1 MAKNFELV
9 PLPNLPELKQE
20 TPTQVTQSHVPLTAI
35 RMHVDVPHEMAEKVK
50 DHVYWKRSTQQDF
63 ILQAVKEYL
72 ERNTVESRPE
82 HEKIKNKAG
91 RKRKSNL

>member
-9 PLPNLPELKQE
+9 PLPNLPEINQE
-20 TPTQVTQSHVPLTAI
+20 KTTQATQSHVPVTSI
-35 RMHVDVPHEMAEKVK
+35 RMHVDVPNEMAEKVK
-50 DHVYWKRSTQQDF
+50 DHVYWKRSTQQDL
-63 ILQAVKEYL
+63 ILQAVKEFL

-91 RKRKSNL
+91 RKRKNNL